1 MQLKK
6 NDMKKLKLSN
16 SIYAGGVMMGS
27 GLDVQGGRLIN
38 NRPDGMTGLAQMAAN
53 KKIMK
58 RMDKIEMYSE
68 AVALGNMKSEMMEGP
83 EEM

>member
-1 MQLKK
+1 
-6 NDMKKLKLSN
+6 MKKLKLSN

-58 RMDKIEMYSE
+58 RVDKVGMIAEGVSMGYMR
-68 AVALGNMKSEMMEGP
+68 AEMMEGP
-83 EEM
+83 EESDS

>member
-1 MQLKK
+1 
-6 NDMKKLKLSN
+6 
-16 SIYAGGVMMGS
+16 MMAGS

-58 RMDKIEMYSE
+58 RMEKVGMIAEGVSMGDMRSD
-68 AVALGNMKSEMMEGP
+68 MMEG
-83 EEM
+83 EY

>member
-1 MQLKK
+1 
-6 NDMKKLKLSN
+6 MKGLKLSN
-16 SIYAGGVMMGS
+16 SIYSKMNMGS
-27 GLDVQGGRLIN
+27 GLDVQNGRLIN

-58 RMDKIEMYSE
+58 RMDKVGMIAEGVSMGYMR
-68 AVALGNMKSEMMEGP
+68 AEMMEGP

>member
-1 MQLKK
+1 
-6 NDMKKLKLSN
+6 MKKLKLSN
-16 SIYAGGVMMGS
+16 SIYASGIMMGS

-58 RMDKIEMYSE
+58 RMEKVGMIAEGVSMGDMRSDM
-68 AVALGNMKSEMMEGP
+68 MKGEY
-83 EEM
+83 